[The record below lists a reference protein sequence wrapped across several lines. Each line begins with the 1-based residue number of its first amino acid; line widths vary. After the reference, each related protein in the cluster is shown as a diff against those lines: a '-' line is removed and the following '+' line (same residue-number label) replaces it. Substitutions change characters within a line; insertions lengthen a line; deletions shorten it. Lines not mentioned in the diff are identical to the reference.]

1 MECSCAAAD
10 IGLACL
16 SGCPCGEAAVVW
28 YWQCVMW
35 CTANVLLSW
44 HLMLTAAYSPTSPK
58 ESPTSPKYSPTS
70 PAYSPT
76 SPGGSL
82 CCSSP
87 LAAGRLPTWPTAH
100 LESSTHIYCC
110 SVLTH
115 VPQVQPWGAGRPGI
129 TGAAEP
135 NKPCI
140 LANRIFAHVLTKWW
154 AAHAAVA
161 KLPSTLLPEAFLEQ
175 FHQAG

>member
-100 LESSTHIYCC
+100 LANCTPGEFNPHLLLQRTHPRPPSIALGSRQARHHWCSRARQALHTRQPSFRPRPHQMVGSPRSSST
-110 SVLTH
+110 
-115 VPQVQPWGAGRPGI
+115 I
-129 TGAAEP
+129 TQ
-135 NKPCI
+135 
-140 LANRIFAHVLTKWW
+140 
-154 AAHAAVA
+154 HAPA
-161 KLPSTLLPEAFLEQ
+161 
-175 FHQAG
+175 